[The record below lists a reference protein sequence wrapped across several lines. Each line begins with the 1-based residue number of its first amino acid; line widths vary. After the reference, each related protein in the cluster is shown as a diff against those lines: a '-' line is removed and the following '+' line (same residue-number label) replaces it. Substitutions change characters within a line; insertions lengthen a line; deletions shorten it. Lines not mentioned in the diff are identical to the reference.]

1 VPLSYAEM
9 VARARA
15 EITEVSVEDLAARD
29 PRPVVVDV
37 REVGE
42 FASGV
47 IPGSMLVPRGN
58 LEGAIARIAPDPA
71 TEVVLY
77 CAVGNR
83 SALAAQAL
91 QEMGYGN
98 VASLAGGI
106 TLWRRAGLP
115 VSVPDT
121 AAGAGEARYAR
132 HHVLRE
138 IGEAGQARLLASK
151 VLLIGAG
158 GLGSPVALYLA
169 AAGVGTLGIVDPDV
183 VDITNL
189 QRQVLHDATA
199 LGALKVDS
207 AAAALRRLNEDVEVV
222 RFAEPIQAAN
232 ALRLM
237 DGYDVV
243 VDGADNFPTRYL
255 INDASLHLR
264 VPVVHGSIFRWE
276 GQATVFDPYRGPCYR
291 CLFPEPPPPELA
303 PNCAEAGVLGALPGV
318 IGSIQAVE
326 AVKLILDT
334 GEPLR
339 GRLLTYDAL
348 AGEFGELGFERDP
361 SCPACSDESAP
372 PTLVDY
378 DDACRY
384 AGSVA
389 RG

>member
-1 VPLSYAEM
+1 MPLSYGEM

-15 EITEVSVEDLAARD
+15 EIEEVSVDDLATRE
-29 PRPVVVDV
+29 PRPLLVDI

-47 IPGSMLVPRGN
+47 IPGAVLVPRGN
-58 LEGAIARIAPDPA
+58 LEGAIARIAPDLG
-71 TEVVLY
+71 TEIVLY

-83 SALAAQAL
+83 SALAAHSL
-91 QEMGYGN
+91 QTMGYGN
-98 VASLAGGI
+98 VSSLAGGI
-106 TLWRRAGLP
+106 VLWRRSGHP
-115 VSVPDT
+115 VEIPD
-121 AAGAGEARYAR
+121 APRGYGQARYAR

-138 IGEAGQARLLASK
+138 IGEVGQQRLLDAR

-169 AAGVGTLGIVDPDV
+169 AAGVGTLGISDPDV
-183 VDITNL
+183 VDVTNL

-199 LGALKVDS
+199 LGTLKVDS
-207 AAAALRRLNEDVEVV
+207 AAERIRRLNDDVEVV
-222 RFAEPIQAAN
+222 PFAEPIQADN

-237 DGYDVV
+237 AGYDVV

-255 INDASLHLR
+255 LNDASLHLE

-276 GQATVFDPYRGPCYR
+276 GQATVFDPYEGPCYR

-326 AVKLILDT
+326 TVKLILGLDRT
-334 GEPLR
+334 LR

-348 AGEFGELGFERDP
+348 AQEFGELRVDRDP
-361 SCPACSDESAP
+361 ECPACSDKSAP
-372 PTLVDY
+372 PALVDY

-384 AGSVA
+384 AGSTS
-389 RG
+389 R

>member
-1 VPLSYAEM
+1 MPLSYGEM

-15 EITEVSVEDLAARD
+15 QIEEVSVDQLAARD
-29 PRPVVVDV
+29 PRPLLVDI

-47 IPGSMLVPRGN
+47 IPGAVLVPRGN
-58 LEGAIARIAPDPA
+58 LEGAIARVAPDPS
-71 TEVVLY
+71 TEIVLY

-83 SALAAQAL
+83 SALATQAL
-91 QEMGYGN
+91 QAMGYGN

-106 TLWRRAGLP
+106 VLWRRMGHPMEIPEAP
-115 VSVPDT
+115 V
-121 AAGAGEARYAR
+121 GAGHTRYAR

-138 IGEAGQARLLASK
+138 IGEEGQRRLLDAR
-151 VLLIGAG
+151 VLLIGVG

-169 AAGVGTLGIVDPDV
+169 AAGVGTLGIADPDV
-183 VDITNL
+183 VDLTNL
-189 QRQVLHDATA
+189 QRQVLHDATS

-207 AAAALRRLNEDVEVV
+207 AADALRRLNDDVEVI
-222 RFAEPIQAAN
+222 RFAEPIQANN

-237 DGYDVV
+237 EGYDVV

-255 INDASLHLR
+255 VNDASLHLR

-276 GQATVFDPYRGPCYR
+276 GQATVFDPYKGPCYR

-326 AVKLILDT
+326 TVKLILGLGDT
-334 GEPLR
+334 LG

-348 AGEFGELGFERDP
+348 AQEFGELRLDRDP
-361 SCPACSDESAP
+361 ACPACSDESAP
-372 PTLVDY
+372 PALVDY

-384 AGSVA
+384 AGST
-389 RG
+389 RRT